1 MAYEKVVDMSKKYGD
16 LDIRMKAFEHCYRT
30 SIPRKMY
37 VVVRLDGKA
46 FHSFTKGLDRPF
58 DRGLMDDMD
67 ATTKYLCENIPN
79 CKVGYVQSDEI
90 SLVLCDDASHETQP
104 WFDNNLQK
112 ICSVSCSMATAKFNQ
127 LRLLRAMVTEGNDF
141 RIEPLSEVNAMKL
154 ANFDSRVFIL
164 PNASEVLN
172 YLKWRSDDATRNS
185 ISSVAQSLYSQKQL
199 HGVNSKQQQELIFKK
214 GINWNDYTYREK
226 RGGTFAKVLVLP
238 PMITTEQPTELK
250 IPRMSRD
257 SLVQEIIDTPIRKN
271 WQPIETP
278 MNWFDER
285 EKIGI

>member
-1 MAYEKVVDMSKKYGD
+1 MAKNKDSLGDRQKSYEN
-16 LDIRMKAFEHCYRT
+16 CYRFM
-30 SIPRKMY
+30 IPHKMY
-37 VVVRLDGKA
+37 VVVRLDGRG

-58 DRGLMDDMD
+58 DQGLMDDMD
-67 ATTKYLCENIPN
+67 ATTKYLCESIPN

-90 SLVLCDDASHETQP
+90 SLVLCDDASNETQP

-112 ICSVSCSMATAKFNQ
+112 ICSVSASMCTAKFNQ

-141 RIEPLSEVNAMKL
+141 RIEPLSEVSAMKL

-172 YLKWRSDDATRNS
+172 YMKWRSDDATRNS
-185 ISSVAQSLYSQKQL
+185 ISSVAQSLYSHKEL
-199 HGVNSKQQQELIFKK
+199 HGVSSKQQQELIFKK
-214 GINWNDYTYREK
+214 GINWNDYSYREK
-226 RGGTFAKVLVLP
+226 RGGTLAKVEEEPGFFDDEDV
-238 PMITTEQPTELK
+238 M
-250 IPRMSRD
+250 
-257 SLVQEIIDTPIRKN
+257 VRKH

-285 EKIGI
+285 ERIGL